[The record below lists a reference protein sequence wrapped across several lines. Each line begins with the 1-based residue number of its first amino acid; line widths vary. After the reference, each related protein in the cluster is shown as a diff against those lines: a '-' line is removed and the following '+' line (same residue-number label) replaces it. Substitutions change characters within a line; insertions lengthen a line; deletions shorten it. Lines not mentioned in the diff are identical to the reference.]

1 MGLIFVAWCCF
12 CEASWSIYEFIV
24 TISWVSEFGNYSKNI
39 LWDWMESSRS
49 NRVEKRGY
57 EQGVE
62 DDAELVPGSKKP
74 KLPALARSV
83 LCITFFIIY
92 VTFLLMRVLTLI
104 LKYSYNCSLRS

>member
-1 MGLIFVAWCCF
+1 LSRKHLFVSWVFIFEAWVCF

-24 TISWVSEFGNYSKNI
+24 TISWVFKFGNCIKNI

-83 LCITFFIIY
+83 LC
-92 VTFLLMRVLTLI
+92 VTFSLYILLFVDES
-104 LKYSYNCSLRS
+104 SYFDS